1 MIAYARIAA
10 LMAAHQHPSAPEPA
24 TPTPAPIAARQ

>member
-10 LMAAHQHPSAPEPA
+10 LMAVYQFPSALEPA
-24 TPTPAPIAARQ
+24 TPKPAPIADRQ